1 MERNDKGQFVK
12 GKNIVDLSGRR
23 FGKLKVLRLDEER
36 TKRKSY
42 WICECECGTIKS
54 IRGDTLNV
62 IQSCGCVKKQQDKIN
77 LGIKYNHN
85 MTYHPLFPIWDGM
98 MNRCYNENNNAYEN
112 YGGRDITV
120 CREWHNVKAFC
131 KWAEENGWKKGLTI
145 ERKDVNKNYESSNCE
160 WIPSNEQAW
169 NTRKTVYVEI
179 NGEKIP
185 LAKTARQLGIEPCLV
200 WHRWKRGIRD
210 YERLFFKG
218 NLKTEYGK
226 K

>member
-12 GKNIVDLSGRR
+12 GKNIIDLSGRR

-42 WICECECGTIKS
+42 WICECECGTVKS

-62 IQSCGCVKKQQDKIN
+62 IQSCGCVKREQQKIN
-77 LGIKYNHN
+77 LGIAYNHN
-85 MTYHPLFPIWDGM
+85 MTYHPLFPIWDAM
-98 MNRCYNENNNAYEN
+98 MNRCYNEKSSGYEN
-112 YGGRDITV
+112 YGGRGITV
-120 CREWHNVKAFC
+120 CDEWHDVKIFC

-145 ERKDVNKNYESSNCE
+145 ERKNVDKNYEPSNCE

-185 LAKTARQLGIEPCLV
+185 LAKTARKLGLEPCLV

-210 YERLFFKG
+210 YDRLFFKG
-218 NLKTEYGK
+218 NLQTEYGK